1 MAVKQSKQTA
11 QTKCGFV
18 AIIGAPNAG
27 KSTLLNRIIG
37 EKISI
42 VTHKPQTTRTRLRG
56 VHVSGSTQ
64 VVFVD
69 TPGIFEAKGR
79 LEKAM
84 VKAAWGALK
93 EVDEIV
99 FVIDSVRGLNP
110 QVKEIFKRLKQ
121 DHRQVTLVF
130 NKVDII
136 AREEL
141 LILTTEAMDT
151 GVVRDVF
158 MISAKT
164 GDGVDGLLDYVAKR
178 MPEGIWM
185 YPEDQLTDMSE
196 RFLAAEETREAL
208 FKQLN
213 QELPYQLTVITD
225 KWEEFENGDLKL
237 YQTVYVQKENHKRII
252 LGKGGGKIKE
262 IGTAARCALSEM
274 FGRKVHL
281 TLYVKVNSTWAEKA
295 GFYQEM
301 GLDFKV

>member
-1 MAVKQSKQTA
+1 
-11 QTKCGFV
+11 
-18 AIIGAPNAG
+18 
-27 KSTLLNRIIG
+27 
-37 EKISI
+37 
-42 VTHKPQTTRTRLRG
+42 
-56 VHVSGSTQ
+56 
-64 VVFVD
+64 
-69 TPGIFEAKGR
+69 
-79 LEKAM
+79 
-84 VKAAWGALK
+84 
-93 EVDEIV
+93 
-99 FVIDSVRGLNP
+99 
-110 QVKEIFKRLKQ
+110 
-121 DHRQVTLVF
+121 
-130 NKVDII
+130 
-136 AREEL
+136 
-141 LILTTEAMDT
+141 
-151 GVVRDVF
+151 
-158 MISAKT
+158 
-164 GDGVDGLLDYVAKR
+164 
-178 MPEGIWM
+178 M